1 MNEWIMAGIVIGGT
15 VLLLGGGG
23 AVVNFLKGSKKR
35 DKSSS

>member
-23 AVVNFLKGSKKR
+23 AVARLLKGSKKR
-35 DKSSS
+35 DKPSS